1 MNELLDTLMSSY
13 VNDICYTIDQQHIV
27 SVSSDG
33 TLRVWNIAT
42 STCIR
47 VIEPA
52 RLIQS
57 YADISVCFEYKKE

>member
-1 MNELLDTLMSSY
+1 MSSY

-33 TLRVWNIAT
+33 TMRVWNIAT
-42 STCIR
+42 TNCIR

-57 YADISVCFEYKKE
+57 YADISVS